1 MDNAINFEP
10 VFNKFVMVR
19 FHYIIFRINFR
30 VPGLTNSF
38 QSNSIETELKYKVSL
53 CIENC

>member
-10 VFNKFVMVR
+10 VFSSFVMVR

-30 VPGLTNSF
+30 VPG
-38 QSNSIETELKYKVSL
+38 Y
-53 CIENC
+53 